1 MFVSGFFFCSVQRED
16 SQDVCFRNFKASNRQ
31 EKPQFLSRNSMFSDV
46 FVLLLSRSL
55 ERTLGMSLGL
65 EDLFIEY
72 VVHLRSTDLEKKTG
86 SSNLLFSLPENCL
99 VPLSR

>member
-1 MFVSGFFFCSVQRED
+1 
-16 SQDVCFRNFKASNRQ
+16 
-31 EKPQFLSRNSMFSDV
+31 MFSDV

-55 ERTLGMSLGL
+55 ERTLGMRLGL

-86 SSNLLFSLPENCL
+86 SSNLLFSLPENCHL
-99 VPLSR
+99 VGTTFEVNLTIRHG